1 MLKFEWVLEF
11 RKEDNYI
18 DFYMIKVPAFPNP
31 YLSIFKEGGK
41 MSSDWFSQ
49 ERYTTLSLLTKPKSP
64 SYREII
70 KFILENDLLK
80 VLE

>member
-18 DFYMIKVPAFPNP
+18 DFYMIKVPEFPNP
-31 YLSIFKEGGK
+31 YLSIFEEGGK
-41 MSSDWFSQ
+41 MLFDWFSQ
-49 ERYTTLSLLTKPKSP
+49 ERFDSTSVIKPKSL

-80 VLE
+80 VLR